1 MRYEEMKE
9 TQAKFESSV
18 GSYIKAH
25 PRESY
30 REVGK
35 AVGISITDLE
45 RIKVWVDA
53 GKQVVMV
60 AKFGKCA
67 VLDFDNFEACKEL
80 GFDEQCLQGM
90 LRVDTPS
97 GPGYFHCYL
106 PWRPALDAFDA
117 SGNLIG
123 ELKLNNSTVAAPG
136 SLRFNSECPG
146 KVEGAYVSVTEQ
158 KAEPC
163 PDAPAV
169 AAWFRTRGNAGNA
182 KVEFV
187 GKKERTRL
195 RRISLSNSAKTA
207 SKPATAGAA
216 VLLLPPWLDYDPPVL
231 HTTSIRIA
239 SLTRSRTGKGRL
251 GVYGVESQVSS
262 QMSRFSG
269 FLSLRPWKKTRH
281 RVT

>member
-35 AVGISITDLE
+35 AVGISITDRE

-80 GFDEQCLQGM
+80 GFDKQWLQGM

-97 GPGYFHCYL
+97 GPGYFHVSGTGYGFICHHCGVNSSADSNL
-106 PWRPALDAFDA
+106 PFELGEDSQQA
-117 SGNLIG
+117 SYRGRCRASI
-123 ELKLNNSTVAAPG
+123 APM
-136 SLRFNSECPG
+136 
-146 KVEGAYVSVTEQ
+146 A
-158 KAEPC
+158 
-163 PDAPAV
+163 
-169 AAWFRTRGNAGNA
+169 
-182 KVEFV
+182 
-187 GKKERTRL
+187 RL
-195 RRISLSNSAKTA
+195 
-207 SKPATAGAA
+207 
-216 VLLLPPWLDYDPPVL
+216 
-231 HTTSIRIA
+231 
-239 SLTRSRTGKGRL
+239 
-251 GVYGVESQVSS
+251 
-262 QMSRFSG
+262 
-269 FLSLRPWKKTRH
+269 
-281 RVT
+281 